1 MSSGTTRA
9 GDALSTCLARCG
21 TDRASL
27 VASIDEAV
35 GLRPGDL
42 VLAVG
47 SVVEGL
53 ANDKSDLDLLL
64 VAGDDAGHAETE
76 LCWAVGRS
84 MVDLRIL
91 HPATVEAL
99 TGKLR
104 DWARLPWSLVELAP
118 FSDDERLLLH
128 RLREGLVVHPLDP
141 AAEPWR
147 PDRSELARL
156 KLQVA
161 RHQARTIQVDLVGY
175 RAEGDYATFVLA
187 AQDLLGHGVDG
198 LLAGHHLTNPNPK
211 WRSRLLA
218 RLPLD
223 WERPLWLR
231 PTGVRADRAFWDLH
245 RAPALP
251 EPESAVAH
259 AVRCAAFARAVFAW
273 AEQRLLGT
281 SDGVPR
287 APLWNGGRAS
297 ATDPV
302 LPGIEFDV
310 DFLRSDS
317 GVAVAR
323 LNEFGASLRLSE
335 REFALL
341 LLCDGRTSVAE
352 AEAVVNGTLGNGT
365 LGNGALGNGAV
376 VNGKAGNGSAPLD
389 GTEAVGRLLHGGLV
403 LHTPQAVT
411 GAVERLGEEL
421 ARSGY
426 GEFLTCFEP
435 FVLDPSAW
443 RVARPHVPPAL
454 GPVVDLFLLGQSVN
468 PSELPPRLADLVP
481 GLTAAGLLAERD
493 GRVAT
498 ADLVVLLVC
507 GSWVVCHPPRAD
519 PLFYLGDDSLALL
532 SRLTPAG
539 ARNCLDLCAGPGLHA
554 VHCARFA
561 PEVTAVELDPR
572 VARIARLNARL
583 NAVADRVEVLPGD
596 LYDPVAGRRF
606 DLVVANPPTLPC
618 PADLPGP
625 RIGHGGEDGLR
636 VTSRVLAGLPD
647 ALTDRG
653 RAHLAGMALTDGTAG
668 PLVDRLAVIARE
680 HDLALRCTVI
690 SHARLAEGAAVFER
704 LVPAVAAIADA
715 APDRVRESYARLL
728 ERRRLSHLSTY
739 FLQVSRGSGAV
750 EQADVSRPGR
760 PGLWH
765 I

>member
-1 MSSGTTRA
+1 MSSSTTRA
-9 GDALSTCLARCG
+9 GDALATCLARCG
-21 TDRASL
+21 TDQAAL

-47 SVVEGL
+47 SVAEGL

-64 VAGDDAGHAETE
+64 VAGDDVGHAETE

-104 DWARLPWSLVELAP
+104 DWARRPWSLVELAP

-128 RLREGLVVHPLDP
+128 RLREGLVVHPLEP
-141 AAEPWR
+141 VAQPWR

-259 AVRCAAFARAVFAW
+259 AVRCAGFARAAFAW
-273 AEQRLLGT
+273 AERRLLGT

-287 APLWNGGRAS
+287 TPLWDGDRAP
-297 ATDPV
+297 APGPV

-310 DFLRSDS
+310 DFFRSDT
-317 GVAVAR
+317 GIAVAR

-352 AEAVVNGTLGNGT
+352 AEAVVNSTLSNGKA
-365 LGNGALGNGAV
+365 G
-376 VNGKAGNGSAPLD
+376 NGKAGNGSAPLD
-389 GTEAVGRLLHGGLV
+389 GTEAVERMLHGGLF
-403 LHTPQAVT
+403 LRTPQAVT

-426 GEFLTCFEP
+426 GEFLTCFDP

-443 RVARPHVPPAL
+443 RAARTHLPPAL
-454 GPVVDLFLLGQSVN
+454 GPVVDLFLLGQSVS
-468 PSELPPRLADLVP
+468 PSALPPGLAALVP
-481 GLTAAGLLAERD
+481 GLTTAGLLAERD
-493 GRVAT
+493 GWVAA

-507 GSWVVCHPPRAD
+507 GSWVICHPPQAD

-583 NAVADRVEVLPGD
+583 NGVADRVEVLPGD
-596 LYDPVAGRRF
+596 LYEPVAGRRF
-606 DLVVANPPTLPC
+606 DLVVANPPTLPY

-625 RIGHGGEDGLR
+625 RVGHGGEDGLR

-653 RAHLAGMALTDGTAG
+653 RAHLAGMTLTDGTPG
-668 PLVDRLAVIARE
+668 PLVERLSVLARE
-680 HDLALRCTVI
+680 NDLALRCTVI
-690 SHARLAEGAAVFER
+690 SHARLAEGGAVFER

-728 ERRRLSHLSTY
+728 GRLRLSHLSTY

-750 EQADVSRPGR
+750 EPVDVSTSGR